1 MHGQLIFPQMLR
13 QAVPGH
19 PQQHLMMMAH
29 QRPVAL
35 QPPGK
40 LTF

>member
-1 MHGQLIFPQMLR
+1 MHGQLIFPQMIR
-13 QAVPGH
+13 QAMPGH
-19 PQQHLMMMAH
+19 PQGLMMMA